1 MTHDFMWRNV
11 CYLLL
16 HNKLSP
22 KLNSLK
28 QQTFV
33 ISQFLWIKSSG
44 LASPGNSGSA
54 YCSHNL
60 RQGYGHQNICR
71 ELEDTV
77 TSGSLVAASRR
88 CWFLASHPQT
98 CLLPTLTSPQGC
110 LGTLTTQQPTSPQWS
125 DSKEEATPPLITCSQ
140 KLHYQFHQFLF
151 LRTESLSLAYTQR
164 WKLGSSSWMKSG
176 QRTFG
181 HILTGFLIQIVTRSL
196 SWIH

>member
-1 MTHDFMWRNV
+1 MRQVSAGCQSQSRTPRGYPQASKADQYPYSPTTNTNYPVLMTHDFMWRNV

-110 LGTLTTQQPTSPQWS
+110 LGTLTT
-125 DSKEEATPPLITCSQ
+125 
-140 KLHYQFHQFLF
+140 
-151 LRTESLSLAYTQR
+151 
-164 WKLGSSSWMKSG
+164 
-176 QRTFG
+176 
-181 HILTGFLIQIVTRSL
+181 
-196 SWIH
+196 